1 MSQTLISIVVP
12 FYKGEKYIEKT
23 IDSILHQSFQNFE
36 LLIINDGSPDA
47 TTDFFDKIAQKDSRI
62 VILHKDNG
70 GVACAR
76 QFGIA
81 NAKGEFIAFCDQ
93 DDLWLPEKLTKQI
106 ILFDNPKVG
115 LVYCG
120 AIEDHISED
129 RQVELPFFETYRGK
143 IYTSLTKKNEIVSCT
158 AIARRSLLLEVDAFD
173 KDIELMG
180 VDDWLAWLKMSL
192 ICEVDFVEEY
202 LAIHIFHE
210 NNYSSN
216 EAKMYKAELICL
228 EKIRAFAK
236 SYSQSK
242 EVDYQQ
248 VEKNIHLRYAEAFIY
263 NSDFS
268 LGGEALLLAA
278 KLGNNSK
285 LKLKGLLFKWCPTI
299 LLNVLQQTKRVTST

>member
-23 IDSILHQSFQNFE
+23 IDSILHQSFHNFE
-36 LLIINDGSPDA
+36 LLIINDGSPGA

-62 VILHKDNG
+62 VVLHKENG

-76 QFGIA
+76 QFGIE
-81 NAKGEFIAFCDQ
+81 NAKGELIAFCDQ

-106 ILFDNPKVG
+106 VLFDNPKVG

-129 RQVELPFFETYRGK
+129 RQVELPFFEAYRGN
-143 IYTSLTKKNEIVSCT
+143 IFTQLTKKNEIVSCT
-158 AIARRSLLLEVDAFD
+158 AIARRTLLLEVEAFD

-192 ICEVDFVEEY
+192 VCDVDFVEEY

-216 EAKMYKAELICL
+216 EAKMYKAELVCL
-228 EKIRAFAK
+228 EKIRPFAK

-248 VEKNIHLRYAEAFIY
+248 VEKNIHLRYAEAFIF
-263 NSDFS
+263 NGDFR
-268 LGGEALLLAA
+268 LGGDALLCAA
-278 KLGNNSK
+278 NCVNDKKIK
-285 LKLKGLLFKWCPTI
+285 LKAIFFKMAPRYLLKLAQ
-299 LLNVLQQTKRVTST
+299 NYKRNYL